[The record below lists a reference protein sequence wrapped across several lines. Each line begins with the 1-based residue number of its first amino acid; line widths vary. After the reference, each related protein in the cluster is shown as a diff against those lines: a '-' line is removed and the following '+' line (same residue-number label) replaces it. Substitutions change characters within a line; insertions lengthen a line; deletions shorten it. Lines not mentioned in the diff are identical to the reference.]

1 MVNRELIFFVEIT
14 EGADKGGDY
23 LRIFPGLALEM
34 KIDSGVQLKGQR
46 QGQPKGQAEKLD
58 R

>member
-1 MVNRELIFFVEIT
+1 MNRELIFFVEIT
-14 EGADKGGDY
+14 EGADNSGDY

-34 KIDSGVQLKGQR
+34 KIDSGVQLKGQWWGQR
-46 QGQPKGQAEKLD
+46 RGQPEKPD